1 VSDSDE
7 KIPTPDGIDMKT
19 MPTED
24 RRTLRRAISGS
35 ALGNAVEWF
44 DYGVYSYVSVYIA
57 NAFFPGQWGVALT
70 FAFLALSFVF
80 RPLGGFVLGPLGDKV
95 GRQHIM
101 VLTIIMMT
109 IPTTLIGILPTYA
122 TLGAFAPVLLL
133 LCRMV
138 QGFST
143 GGEYGGAAVYMA
155 ESAPDRRRGF
165 CGSFLELGTLAGT
178 ASAALVCTVL
188 LVFVGSDGMDAGWWR
203 LPFLLTLPLGGI
215 ALWLRMKLDE
225 PEAFSA
231 ATSRQQ
237 TTKKPFRELFRGY
250 SKQITMLMAFVVLLN
265 IGQYMVLT
273 YMPTYL
279 SSTLGHSE
287 VESNVTLVIV
297 LAAMMVVITPLG
309 RLTDSVGRKPVL
321 YTSAIGFIVLSVPAF
336 LLIQAEGTGLQ
347 ILGLGIIA
355 LLQVMLQSCVSATLP
370 AIFPTQV
377 RFSGFAIGYNIS
389 TAIFGGTTA
398 AVNTFVIQK
407 TGFELFP
414 AVYLVAAGII
424 GLIGIHFFNETAG
437 RPIDGSTPP
446 GSEDEELAEM
456 GYDLIG
462 FNDNGTDD
470 TTRTAPTAQRTSR
483 LPTDV
488 AAASQASTGGP
499 RWSEGGGVVSTSPRC
514 SE

>member
-1 VSDSDE
+1 MSQSSNDE
-7 KIPTPDGIDMKT
+7 KIPTPDGIDMRS
-19 MPTED
+19 MPPGD
-24 RRTLRRAISGS
+24 KRTLKRAITGS

-57 NAFFPGQWGVALT
+57 HAFFPGEWGVALT

-95 GRQHIM
+95 GRQHVM

-109 IPTTLIGILPTYA
+109 IPTALIGVLPTYA
-122 TLGAFAPVLLL
+122 TLGAFAPILLL

-155 ESAPDRRRGF
+155 ESAPDKRRGF

-178 ASAALVCTVL
+178 ASAALVCTLL
-188 LVFVGSDGMDAGWWR
+188 LVIVGTDGMDAGWWR
-203 LPFLLTLPLGGI
+203 LPFLLTLPLGGV

-225 PEAFSA
+225 PEAFSKT
-231 ATSRQQ
+231 TSEQKAN
-237 TTKKPFRELFRGY
+237 KKPFRELFTGFK
-250 SKQITMLMAFVVLLN
+250 KQIVMLMAFVVLLN

-279 SSTLGHSE
+279 AGTLGHSE
-287 VESNVTLVIV
+287 IESNFMLVGLLLAMIV
-297 LAAMMVVITPLG
+297 VVSPLG
-309 RLTDSVGRKPVL
+309 RLTDTIGRKPLL

-336 LLIQAEGTGLQ
+336 ILMHAESRGLQ
-347 ILGLGIIA
+347 FLGLGIIA
-355 LLQVMLQSCVSATLP
+355 LLQVMMQSCVSATLP

-398 AVNTFVIQK
+398 AVNTFVIK
-407 TGFELFP
+407 ATGFDLFP
-414 AVYLVAAGII
+414 AFYLVGAGII

-437 RPIDGSTPP
+437 RPIDGDTPP

-456 GYDLIG
+456 GYELIG
-462 FNDNGTDD
+462 FNDNDD
-470 TTRTAPTAQRTSR
+470 
-483 LPTDV
+483 
-488 AAASQASTGGP
+488 STVDAGADDRP
-499 RWSEGGGVVSTSPRC
+499 QQE
-514 SE
+514 EQ

>member
-1 VSDSDE
+1 MSESSRDE
-7 KIPTPDGIDMKT
+7 KIPTPDGIDMSR
-19 MPTED
+19 MPPED
-24 RRTLRRAISGS
+24 KRTLKRAIGGS

-57 NAFFPGQWGVALT
+57 NAFFPGEWGVALT
-70 FAFLALSFVF
+70 FATLALSFVF
-80 RPLGGFVLGPLGDKV
+80 RPLGGFVLGPLGDKI
-95 GRQHIM
+95 GRQHVM

-109 IPTTLIGILPTYA
+109 IPTTLIGVLPTYA
-122 TLGAFAPVLLL
+122 TLGALAPILLL

-155 ESAPDRRRGF
+155 ESAPDKRRGF
-165 CGSFLELGTLAGT
+165 CGSFLELGTVAGT
-178 ASAALVCTVL
+178 ATAALVCTIL
-188 LVFVGSDGMDAGWWR
+188 LVLVGSDGMDAGWWR
-203 LPFLLTLPLGGI
+203 LPFLLTLPLGAV

-231 ATSRQQ
+231 ATSRQK

-279 SSTLGHSE
+279 AETLGHSE
-287 VESNVTLVIV
+287 VESNFMLIGL
-297 LAAMMVVITPLG
+297 LAAMMIVITPLG
-309 RLTDSVGRKPVL
+309 RLTDSIGRKPVL
-321 YTSAIGFIVLSVPAF
+321 YTSAIGFILLSVPAF
-336 LLIQAEGTGLQ
+336 MLMHAEAAGWQIVGLA
-347 ILGLGIIA
+347 IIA

-414 AVYLVAAGII
+414 AIYLVAAGVI

-437 RPIDGSTPP
+437 RPIDGTTPP
-446 GSEDEELAEM
+446 GSEDEKLAEM

-462 FNDNGTDD
+462 FNANSTDG
-470 TTRTAPTAQRTSR
+470 RSGIGGKHTS
-483 LPTDV
+483 
-488 AAASQASTGGP
+488 G
-499 RWSEGGGVVSTSPRC
+499 
-514 SE
+514 

>member
-1 VSDSDE
+1 MADE
-7 KIPTPDGIDMKT
+7 AAHDAQDHRVPTPDGIDINT
-19 MPTED
+19 MPPDEK
-24 RRTLRRAISGS
+24 RTLKRAIGGS

-57 NAFFPGQWGVALT
+57 SAFFPGEWGVALT
-70 FAFLALSFVF
+70 FATLALSFVF
-80 RPLGGFVLGPLGDKV
+80 RPLGGLILGPLGDKV
-95 GRQHIM
+95 GRQHVM

-109 IPTTLIGILPTYA
+109 IPTTIIGILPSYS

-165 CGSFLELGTLAGT
+165 CGSFLEMGTLAGT
-178 ASAALVCTVL
+178 ASAAFVCTII
-188 LVFVGSDGMDAGWWR
+188 LVVVGSDGMEAGWWR
-203 LPFLLTLPLGGI
+203 LPFLLTLPLGAV

-225 PEAFSA
+225 PEAFS
-231 ATSRQQ
+231 Q
-237 TTKKPFRELFRGY
+237 TTSKQQANRKPFRELFTGY
-250 SKQITMLMAFVVLLN
+250 KKQIVMLMAFVVLLN
-265 IGQYMVLT
+265 VGQYMVLT

-279 SSTLGHSE
+279 SSILGHSE
-287 VESNVTLVIV
+287 VTSNFMLVGLL
-297 LAAMMVVITPLG
+297 LAMIAVVSPLG
-309 RLTDSVGRKPVL
+309 RLTDSIGRKPVL

-336 LLIQAEGTGLQ
+336 MLMHAEGRFLQ
-347 ILGLGIIA
+347 FLGLGIIA
-355 LLQVMLQSCVSATLP
+355 LLQVMMQSCVSATLP

-398 AVNTFVIQK
+398 AVNTFVIQA
-407 TGFELFP
+407 TGFDLFP
-414 AVYLVAAGII
+414 AVYLVGAGII

-437 RPIDGSTPP
+437 RPIDGDTPP

-456 GYDLIG
+456 GYELIG
-462 FNDNGTDD
+462 FNDNNDD
-470 TTRTAPTAQRTSR
+470 AEAQDTR
-483 LPTDV
+483 
-488 AAASQASTGGP
+488 
-499 RWSEGGGVVSTSPRC
+499 
-514 SE
+514 

>member
-1 VSDSDE
+1 MSESDE
-7 KIPTPDGIDMKT
+7 KIPTPDGIDIKT
-19 MPTED
+19 MPPGD

-57 NAFFPGQWGVALT
+57 NAFFPGEWGVALT

-155 ESAPDRRRGF
+155 ESAPDKRRGF

-188 LVFVGSDGMDAGWWR
+188 LVLVGSDGMDAGWWR

-237 TTKKPFRELFRGY
+237 TTKKPFRDLFRGY

-287 VESNVTLVIV
+287 VESNFTLVIV

-309 RLTDSVGRKPVL
+309 RLTDTIGRKPVL
-321 YTSAIGFIVLSVPAF
+321 YTSAIGFIILSVPAF
-336 LLIQAEGTGLQ
+336 LLIQVEGTGLQ

-414 AVYLVAAGII
+414 AVYLVAADVI

-437 RPIDGSTPP
+437 RPIDGTTPP

-470 TTRTAPTAQRTSR
+470 DSEDAQPSR
-483 LPTDV
+483 
-488 AAASQASTGGP
+488 
-499 RWSEGGGVVSTSPRC
+499 
-514 SE
+514 

>member
-1 VSDSDE
+1 VSESDE
-7 KIPTPDGIDMKT
+7 KIPTPDGIDIKT
-19 MPTED
+19 MSAGD

-109 IPTTLIGILPTYA
+109 IPTTLIGILPTYS

-155 ESAPDRRRGF
+155 ESAPDKRRGF
-165 CGSFLELGTLAGT
+165 CGSFLELGTLTGT

-188 LVFVGSDGMDAGWWR
+188 LVIVGSDGMDSGWWR

-215 ALWLRMKLDE
+215 ALWLRVKLDE

-250 SKQITMLMAFVVLLN
+250 SKQIAMLMAFVVLLN

-287 VESNVTLVIV
+287 VESNFTLVIL
-297 LAAMMVVITPLG
+297 LATMMIVITPLG
-309 RLTDSVGRKPVL
+309 RLTDSIGRKPVL

-336 LLIQAEGTGLQ
+336 LLIQAEGIGQ
-347 ILGLGIIA
+347 QVLGLGIIA

-437 RPIDGSTPP
+437 RPIDGTTPP

-470 TTRTAPTAQRTSR
+470 TGDEQ
-483 LPTDV
+483 
-488 AAASQASTGGP
+488 AA
-499 RWSEGGGVVSTSPRC
+499 R
-514 SE
+514 